1 MKRKNALQVR
11 KTEVTKEDQAKTFS
25 IDIDL
30 DGSPD
35 FAKLEPLPESID
47 RPIQIVV
54 INTKLANFV
63 QMFSDSLIL

>member
-11 KTEVTKEDQAKTFS
+11 KTEVTKEDQAKTSS
-25 IDIDL
+25 INIDL

-35 FAKLEPLPESID
+35 FSKLEPLPESID

-63 QMFSDSLIL
+63 QVFSDSLIL